1 MAIPYIPVYSF
12 SPLAQKGSLVFTKYK
27 TPLPTIHWDNSKT
40 AIWDNRIEDEI
51 KKAKEENGDRITTL
65 NFSAILS
72 KYYLGTDD
80 MFASISD
87 LALGTAFFEENPSFL
102 LPSYDRYENTQRL
115 NTVSGYITHYAPDP
129 FGGVVTNPASSN
141 YKVENLYSYFN
152 MSGWTVGY
160 PEDSDIFTDG
170 PEVNSINLSS
180 KPIFQ
185 ITHRFLYSFKIISS
199 IDNIESWAIIA
210 TSPSLSFPIAEYV
223 DFDEVES
230 WDKLYEGEYCLAK
243 QMPVALSRTF
253 TLNGVPKASGDVS
266 YGGYVD
272 PSTIPGFQS
281 GDTTYI
287 PTEGGGIAGENS
299 PSGEGIEGGSSGS
312 GSAPSGGSSDS
323 PFSPGGGTAPTP
335 GVPSNPGNSPGTWQ
349 TGGATIDT
357 TPSSSNILN
366 SGLIRAYAMSDEQV
380 KHFASELWSDN
391 ILDQLAKWLDN
402 PMDVVLSLTQFPF
415 EIYRFSGSDV
425 VIKFNWLNNWDT
437 NSRVLGAPLNRQYS
451 TLDFGT
457 ITVPRYSGTF
467 YDFQPY
473 TQAHCYI
480 PYVGFVPIKAS
491 EVVGST
497 LRLTYT
503 VDCIFGNAVANLI
516 SGKYGCIGTYNCT
529 VGVQVPL
536 TSRNMMQLYTGI
548 LKAAVTVATAG
559 VGAGLGAAE
568 TSLAS
573 SASSQILQA
582 SNAVSDFAAIGA
594 PEVGATAANAHLKIA
609 QMYSNESASVG
620 AARGRILSGGQ
631 SAVNYINSAQSALNG
646 VISSNAP
653 IQRSGSFDALSGRL
667 SSQNGYL
674 VLSIPHQNYPGINYD
689 TTIGFPSNIQGN
701 VGNFYGYTK
710 FRSVEVKCSRA
721 TISEI
726 EEIQN
731 ILQGGIINANLYDKN
746 YYA

>member
-1 MAIPYIPVYSF
+1 MVPSKLKTQTRSTSWTGSSTIIWDSRLESVLQEAASQEDTGKLSTLQLYTILNDISF
-12 SPLAQKGSLVFTKYK
+12 GNNDVFT
-27 TPLPTIHWDNSKT
+27 NV
-40 AIWDNRIEDEI
+40 EDV
-51 KKAKEENGDRITTL
+51 
-65 NFSAILS
+65 
-72 KYYLGTDD
+72 
-80 MFASISD
+80 
-87 LALGTAFFEENPSFL
+87 ALGTSFFETNPSFM
-102 LPSYDRYENTQRL
+102 LPNYSAPYDGTQDLMTITGWATNYPGNPRML
-115 NTVSGYITHYAPDP
+115 GGYIENPTGAPTAQTHHMDKEYATMDS
-129 FGGVVTNPASSN
+129 FSIGFFETEQIFSDDIEAKTIDLTNTHLIDVV
-141 YKVENLYSYFN
+141 
-152 MSGWTVGY
+152 
-160 PEDSDIFTDG
+160 
-170 PEVNSINLSS
+170 
-180 KPIFQ
+180 
-185 ITHRFLYSFKIISS
+185 HRFIYGVKFGSEAIQSHFIICATTPTLTFDLHSIVDGLPEYDWNRLY
-199 IDNIESWAIIA
+199 
-210 TSPSLSFPIAEYV
+210 L
-223 DFDEVES
+223 
-230 WDKLYEGEYCLAK
+230 GEYCLSK
-243 QMPVALSRTF
+243 QFPDWM
-253 TLNGVPKASGDVS
+253 KQS
-266 YGGYVD
+266 YRLTQVNKVD
-272 PSTIPGFQS
+272 GNFDFGTSVDTSKLPGFENS
-281 GDTTYI
+281 GTTYV
-287 PTEGGGIAGENS
+287 PTPGGGISGQDS
-299 PSGEGIEGGSSGS
+299 PSAEGVDGGSSG
-312 GSAPSGGSSDS
+312 GGNAPSGGSSDS

-335 GVPSNPGNSPGTWQ
+335 GVPGNPGNSPGTWQ

-415 EIYRFSGSDV
+415 EIYKFSGSDV
-425 VIKFNWLNNWDT
+425 VIKFNWLNNWDVD
-437 NSRVLGAPLNRQYS
+437 SRVLGTPLNRQYF

-529 VGVQVPL
+529 IGVQVPL

-568 TSLAS
+568 TSLAG
-573 SASSQILQA
+573 SASTQILQA

-594 PEVGATAANAHLKIA
+594 PEVGATAANAHLQMA

-646 VISSNAP
+646 VMSSNAP

-674 VLSIPHQNYPGINYD
+674 VLSIPHQNYPGTNYD
-689 TTIGFPSNIQGN
+689 TTIGFPSNIQGY

-721 TISEI
+721 TVSEI

-731 ILQGGIINANLYDKN
+731 ILQGGIINANLWDNN
-746 YYA
+746 YYV